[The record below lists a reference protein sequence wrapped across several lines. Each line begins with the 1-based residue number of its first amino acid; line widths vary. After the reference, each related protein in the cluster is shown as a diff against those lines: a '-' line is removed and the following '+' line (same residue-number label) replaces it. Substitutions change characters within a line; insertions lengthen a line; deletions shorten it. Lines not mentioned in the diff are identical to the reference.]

1 MAKQRIVLSNRISAA
16 VRSRGH
22 PQTKTDIKNT
32 PQTPTNKQETNQIK
46 KNFETFHSSTLM
58 SMEQKVNLT
67 RTGLLEPLCNN
78 TTQTT
83 DSTVH
88 EIPQGQPGQAAQRN
102 TGQFQ
107 KISRKKIYCNII

>member
-1 MAKQRIVLSNRISAA
+1 MI
-16 VRSRGH
+16 
-22 PQTKTDIKNT
+22 
-32 PQTPTNKQETNQIK
+32 
-46 KNFETFHSSTLM
+46 
-58 SMEQKVNLT
+58 MEQKVNLT
-67 RTGLLEPLCNN
+67 RTGLLEPWCNN

>member
-1 MAKQRIVLSNRISAA
+1 MAKQRIVLSNRISAT
-16 VRSRGH
+16 VRSRGN
-22 PQTKTDIKNT
+22 PQTKTDVKNT
-32 PQTPTNKQETNQIK
+32 PQPPTNKQETNQIK

-67 RTGLLEPLCNN
+67 RTGLLEPWCNN

-102 TGQFQ
+102 TCQFQ
-107 KISRKKIYCNII
+107 KISRKKIIAI